1 MDNNGLLSAHRTE
14 AEAAQVRACVQ
25 RIIRSDAFRSSRR
38 CQEFLHF
45 IAASALKGEAR
56 LKERSIAIELF
67 GKAVTY
73 STAEDSTVRV
83 TAHEVRRRLATYYAG
98 EGKDDP
104 VRLVL
109 PAGSYHPEFSMAAPV
124 QSSPPVDASQSA
136 NQRQFPWLL
145 ILAVLIGCSVVAG
158 AAFVILYRPHPKTA
172 LDQFWAP
179 VAASNEPAL
188 VCLGEPAFFVTRKDA
203 HRRLLERVPSSQKR
217 PFRIQTKPEDAPWL
231 DLWYMPQDLVGVGDA
246 LATYRISALLTRMQ
260 KPNTIKAVGDVPFS
274 ELGRYPTILIG
285 AFSNLWTMQTV
296 RDFRFRFE
304 TRNGVNTIVD
314 PSVVGSPWQPSYNDG
329 LLIEDY
335 ALITRVADHRT
346 NQVTVALAGV
356 TQFGTGAAAELVTD
370 VKQFSDLTHSLPAG
384 WERKNLQ
391 LLIRVKVVD
400 SSPGLPTAVR
410 LHSW

>member
-124 QSSPPVDASQSA
+124 QSSPPVD
-136 NQRQFPWLL
+136 
-145 ILAVLIGCSVVAG
+145 
-158 AAFVILYRPHPKTA
+158 
-172 LDQFWAP
+172 
-179 VAASNEPAL
+179 
-188 VCLGEPAFFVTRKDA
+188 
-203 HRRLLERVPSSQKR
+203 
-217 PFRIQTKPEDAPWL
+217 
-231 DLWYMPQDLVGVGDA
+231 
-246 LATYRISALLTRMQ
+246 
-260 KPNTIKAVGDVPFS
+260 
-274 ELGRYPTILIG
+274 
-285 AFSNLWTMQTV
+285 
-296 RDFRFRFE
+296 
-304 TRNGVNTIVD
+304 
-314 PSVVGSPWQPSYNDG
+314 
-329 LLIEDY
+329 
-335 ALITRVADHRT
+335 
-346 NQVTVALAGV
+346 
-356 TQFGTGAAAELVTD
+356 
-370 VKQFSDLTHSLPAG
+370 
-384 WERKNLQ
+384 
-391 LLIRVKVVD
+391 
-400 SSPGLPTAVR
+400 
-410 LHSW
+410 